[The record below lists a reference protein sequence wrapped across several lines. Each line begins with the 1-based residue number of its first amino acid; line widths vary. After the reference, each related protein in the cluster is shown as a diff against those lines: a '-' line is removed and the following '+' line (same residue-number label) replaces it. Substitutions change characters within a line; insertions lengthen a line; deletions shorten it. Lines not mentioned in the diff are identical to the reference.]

1 MLPWPDP
8 QVLILG
14 WEAGSP
20 TVEAGGHVYMRK
32 GCLHYSGSP
41 GAVGFLIPLLRQA
54 AWQRQ
59 QAFGRFLVA
68 VSWLLFLFLSTC
80 HTVRGS
86 HL

>member
-8 QVLILG
+8 QVFIVG

-20 TVEAGGHVYMRK
+20 PVEAGGHVYLRK
-32 GCLHYSGSP
+32 GCLHYSGSL
-41 GAVGFLIPLLRQA
+41 GAVGFLIPLLRQQLGR
-54 AWQRQ
+54 QR
-59 QAFGRFLVA
+59 AFGRFLVVA
-68 VSWLLFLFLSTC
+68 SWLPFLFLSTS